1 MPARKNGKHEQLS
14 MVLKFL
20 SHLGGGDPDSVSL
33 SLLRGALIFL
43 LEDTEAANFVVF
55 FFDMTLRRDKQ
66 VSMHCSLVESKIVEI
81 YLTPSSFSDYCIPR
95 HTAFLGTMISI
106 VQR

>member
-1 MPARKNGKHEQLS
+1 MILGRGLMPARKKGKHEQLS

-43 LEDTEAANFVVF
+43 LEDTEAADFVVF
-55 FFDMTLRRDKQ
+55 F
-66 VSMHCSLVESKIVEI
+66 
-81 YLTPSSFSDYCIPR
+81 R
-95 HTAFLGTMISI
+95 HDPKERQAG
-106 VQR
+106 